1 VPLRSPRG
9 LLLAAV
15 CLAPLPAGPAERER
29 SVRVQLLAINDFHG
43 NLEPP
48 AGANGEVN
56 GTPAGGAEYLATHVA
71 NAFRDNPNSLLVA
84 AGDLIGASPFLSA
97 SFHDEPTVEALS
109 AMRLAVAAVGNHEFD
124 EGPRELSRMT
134 RGGCH
139 PQDGC
144 QDGDGFAGARFQYLS
159 ANVVEAASGKTLFP
173 PIAVR
178 GTGGV
183 RIGFIGATLEG
194 TPRIVSPLGTRGL
207 RFLDVAQ
214 AANQHAA
221 ALVRRGVRAIVL
233 LVHEGGRQWPA
244 QGDTDPNG
252 CEGFTGALT
261 PVLEKLSADVSVV
274 VSGHTHQFYNC
285 RIGGRLVTSAGSFG
299 RMFTRIA
306 LDVDRGSG
314 RITSA
319 SAQNQVATRDVA
331 KDPAQT
337 RILVKYGA
345 LAEAKASQVVGSAS
359 AALTRVANS
368 AGESALGD
376 VIADAQL
383 AATRAPEN
391 GGAEVAF
398 MNVGGIRADVGA
410 GDVRYRDLFEV
421 QPFGNVLMVVTL
433 TGEQLRRLLEQQ
445 FERPSAARGRLLQ
458 VSSGFAYSYRAGAPA
473 GQKVDADSIR
483 IAGRRVAPGDRIRVA
498 ASDFL
503 ANGGESIA
511 VLGEGTDR
519 VVGVADIDALVAY
532 FKARSPVAPGPQD
545 RIIRID

>member
-376 VIADAQL
+376 VIADPPL
-383 AATRAPEN
+383 AATPAPEN

>member
-1 VPLRSPRG
+1 MPLRSPRG

>member
-1 VPLRSPRG
+1 
-9 LLLAAV
+9 
-15 CLAPLPAGPAERER
+15 
-29 SVRVQLLAINDFHG
+29 
-43 NLEPP
+43 
-48 AGANGEVN
+48 
-56 GTPAGGAEYLATHVA
+56 
-71 NAFRDNPNSLLVA
+71 
-84 AGDLIGASPFLSA
+84 
-97 SFHDEPTVEALS
+97 
-109 AMRLAVAAVGNHEFD
+109 
-124 EGPRELSRMT
+124 
-134 RGGCH
+134 
-139 PQDGC
+139 
-144 QDGDGFAGARFQYLS
+144 
-159 ANVVEAASGKTLFP
+159 
-173 PIAVR
+173 
-178 GTGGV
+178 
-183 RIGFIGATLEG
+183 
-194 TPRIVSPLGTRGL
+194 
-207 RFLDVAQ
+207 
-214 AANQHAA
+214 
-221 ALVRRGVRAIVL
+221 VRAIVL